1 MELLSTGQL
10 AKLFDIPKG
19 TIRHYINEELLT
31 PIVNEENGYQQFTEK
46 DVYKLYQIIFLRKI
60 GLSIEEI
67 KETLKKDGIL
77 ISLKEAKQE
86 IANQILELKKIEE
99 TVDHILLAN
108 DKKESTEMF
117 FEDKKIR
124 YLKEVP
130 TNLLTENSIDLLTA
144 KELGFSHLELFY
156 FLVSPIGQEKIYVLG
171 TKSDHD
177 KVLKHGTYAC
187 KDVEIATENQLENEI
202 ESLLADPLFEVS
214 SEKEII
220 CYENI
225 YRSLGYRDKSFFTF
239 EIAL

>member
-46 DVYKLYQIIFLRKI
+46 DVYKLYQIIFLRKT

-67 KETLKKDGIL
+67 KETLKKDKIL
-77 ISLKEAKQE
+77 NSLKGAKQE
-86 IANQILELKKIEE
+86 LINQIQELKKIEE
-99 TVDHILLAN
+99 TIDHILLAN
-108 DKKESTEMF
+108 QYKESMEIF
-117 FEDKKIR
+117 FEDKNIR
-124 YLKEVP
+124 YLREVP
-130 TNLLTENSIDLLTA
+130 ATLLTENSIDLLAA
-144 KELGFSHLELFY
+144 KEQGFSHLELFY
-156 FLVSPIGQEKIYVLG
+156 FIVTDTGQEKIYVLG
-171 TKSDHD
+171 TQSDHD
-177 KVLKHGTYAC
+177 KVLKQGTYAC
-187 KDVEIATENQLENEI
+187 KDVEIVTENQLENEI